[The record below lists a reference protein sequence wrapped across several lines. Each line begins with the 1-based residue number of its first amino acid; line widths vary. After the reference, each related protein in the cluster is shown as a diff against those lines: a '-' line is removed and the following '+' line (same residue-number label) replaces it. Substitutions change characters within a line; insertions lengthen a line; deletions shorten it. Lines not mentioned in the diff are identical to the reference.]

1 MRTIQ
6 QPTILTGSL
15 VLSEQEDMA
24 ALDSASLSTSC
35 DSSKLL
41 LGEDRDR
48 DKLAARGPDIIS
60 HTDPL
65 SSLGKH
71 RRKIIAI
78 PVESVSVMLLIG
90 QYC

>member
-41 LGEDRDR
+41 LGEDRD
-48 DKLAARGPDIIS
+48 KLALRGPDIIS

>member
-41 LGEDRDR
+41 LGEDRD
-48 DKLAARGPDIIS
+48 KLTARGPDIIS